1 MEYTIG
7 VLKVTNLR
15 EDLVAPQDYVRV
27 CWRRNNRVTETPA
40 VRVIDRMAVI
50 DHSMQMIARM

>member
-15 EDLVAPQDYVRV
+15 EDLVAPRDYVRV

-50 DHSMQMIARM
+50 DHSM